1 MIKRPRRPAEVK
13 IMTTL
18 AISLHRQVLFGAVA
32 IVSIAT
38 AGSVVS
44 PASGAVVNAAT
55 PTTTLASATAA
66 APTTMPASNT
76 AITPGAVLPPNAA
89 LNPVLV
95 DGVPTLTYVA
105 SAKARKTN
113 VYATK
118 AATTPTVV
126 LDNRTN
132 FSGRHVFQ
140 VMSREGDWLNV
151 RVPTR
156 PNGRTG
162 WIRLADV
169 NLFQHDYGIVISLS
183 QHSLVLYKAGKE
195 VQRETVAVG
204 QKKYPTPLGSYFI
217 RELAR
222 PGNPRGAYGPW
233 AFGLSAYSNVLTRF
247 GRGDGQIGIHGTNL
261 PKQLGTDAS
270 HGCIRVSN
278 TGITKMA
285 QTLPQGVPVEIRA

>member
-1 MIKRPRRPAEVK
+1 MIEPAMLTASITSVHRRTVIGLIALLSVGSA
-13 IMTTL
+13 TTTTN
-18 AISLHRQVLFGAVA
+18 AAGA
-32 IVSIAT
+32 AT
-38 AGSVVS
+38 AKT
-44 PASGAVVNAAT
+44 AT
-55 PTTTLASATAA
+55 PTTIAA
-66 APTTMPASNT
+66 
-76 AITPGAVLPPNAA
+76 PNAA
-89 LNPVLV
+89 IAPGAALPPTATLNPVLV
-95 DGVPTLTYVA
+95 DGIPTLTYIA

-118 AATTPTVV
+118 AAVTPMVV

-140 VMSREGDWLNV
+140 VMNRDGDWLNV

-169 NLFQHDYGIVISLS
+169 NLFQHDYGIVVSLS

-204 QKKYPTPLGSYFI
+204 SKKYPTPLGSYFI

-233 AFGLSAYSNVLTRF
+233 AFGLSAYSNVLTKF

-261 PKQLGTDAS
+261 PKQLGTDVS

-278 TGITKMA
+278 TGITKLA
-285 QTLPQGVPVEIRA
+285 QRLPQGVPVEIRA

>member
-1 MIKRPRRPAEVK
+1 MSTP
-13 IMTTL
+13 
-18 AISLHRQVLFGAVA
+18 AISLHRRALIGLVA
-32 IVSIAT
+32 LVSVAT
-38 AGSVVS
+38 VSLSTEASAGVKS
-44 PASGAVVNAAT
+44 AT
-55 PTTTLASATAA
+55 STVPTTTVAPNAA
-66 APTTMPASNT
+66 IA
-76 AITPGAVLPPNAA
+76 PGAALPSNAA
-89 LNPVLV
+89 LNPVVV

-105 SAKARKTN
+105 SAKNRKTN
-113 VYATK
+113 IYATK
-118 AATTPTVV
+118 GGTVADVV

-132 FSGRHVFQ
+132 FSGRHVFE
-140 VMSREGDWLNV
+140 VMSRDGDWLNV
-151 RVPTR
+151 RVPVR

-162 WIRLADV
+162 WVRLADV
-169 NLFQHDYGIVISLS
+169 NLFQHDYGIVITLS

-278 TGITKMA
+278 TGITKLA